1 MYSGWTSAW
10 PINRLLTQEE
20 KDSAL
25 SRHRQEGIEPDDR
38 GAATAFNSTYVEFVG
53 RRFRLRGGISTLGIS
68 LSILFFMFLL
78 LFLLIDSPLN
88 LANIIGLSITAI
100 FCLSFI
106 FLFWFKILN
115 RDYFTHTYYPIRFN
129 RKTREIYVF
138 RDARDGGIIT
148 VPWEEGFF
156 HIGRGLGNK
165 RLLDLRCHVM
175 GSGEVVK
182 DTFVTGMFYMNQS
195 AVQQLWDFVRRYMDE
210 NIESLGQVEIWTT
223 PIPSFSNCWQ
233 IAGTNIGAINNVLT
247 FLLSPIIFALA
258 GTRWLV
264 MKTCKQPIFPA
275 EIEAKCAI
283 EPNDPHRLPEPQV
296 IGQFTLERLKAKR
309 LKAKRLNPE

>member
-1 MYSGWTSAW
+1 VYSGWTSAW
-10 PINRLLTQEE
+10 PIDRLLTQEE
-20 KDSAL
+20 KDSTL
-25 SRHRQEGIEPDDR
+25 PRHRQEDIDPDDR
-38 GAATAFNSTYVEFVG
+38 GASIAFNSTYVEFVG
-53 RRFRLRGGISTLGIS
+53 RRFRLRGGVYTLIGTLFAVFCIGV
-68 LSILFFMFLL
+68 SIY
-78 LFLLIDSPLN
+78 IP
-88 LANIIGLSITAI
+88 IGLPSRNAGQFSALIFTA
-100 FCLSFI
+100 
-106 FLFWFKILN
+106 LFGIGCASLIYYAALRKE
-115 RDYFTHTYYPIRFN
+115 YFTHTYYPIRFN
-129 RKTREIYVF
+129 RKTREVYVF
-138 RDARDGGIIT
+138 RDERDGGIIT
-148 VPWEEGFF
+148 VPWEDGFF

-233 IAGTNIGAINNVLT
+233 IAGTNIGAINNILT

-264 MKTCKQPIFPA
+264 MKTCKHPIFPA

-309 LKAKRLNPE
+309 LNPE